1 MYGILTNQGSVVN
14 EVTQFQ
20 RLNVFLV
27 ILRMFDGIEQFSC
40 DDILYVPDFEARHP
54 QVGPSVIDLV
64 RSSHWPFFPARLADT
79 IQRLASVLNSVFHD
93 LLAVL
98 AKIVEDK
105 TIHMCAHVRR
115 PLKATLGAL
124 N

>member
-1 MYGILTNQGSVVN
+1 MFPILK
-14 EVTQFQ
+14 
-20 RLNVFLV
+20 R
-27 ILRMFDGIEQFSC
+27 C
-40 DDILYVPDFEARHP
+40 HP

-64 RSSHWPFFPARLADT
+64 RSSHGTLFPARLADT
-79 IQRLASVLNSVFHD
+79 IQRLAFVLNSVFHD
-93 LLAVL
+93 PLAVL

-105 TIHMCAHVRR
+105 TNHMFAHVRR